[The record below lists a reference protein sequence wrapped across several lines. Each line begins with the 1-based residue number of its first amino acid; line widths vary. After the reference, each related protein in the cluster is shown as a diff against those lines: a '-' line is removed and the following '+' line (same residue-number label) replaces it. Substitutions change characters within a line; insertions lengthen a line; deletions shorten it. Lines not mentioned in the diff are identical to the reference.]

1 MLSHALFA
9 LLASSATLV
18 ASQDDTLTGAGSETS
33 PGPVGTPNPVP
44 MGTQS
49 PDPVGTPSPVP
60 EGSPSP
66 APVGPTDAPLG
77 ANSLCEDENRV
88 RKPWH
93 RMDQHQKILY
103 IEALEEAMDQDGQN
117 LVQKFAQIHL
127 EKESEAEAHKTCGFI
142 LWHRRFLLAYE
153 NMLRSLKPKFRCVT
167 IPYIDTVEAFR
178 KQNEG
183 TCSNLQECCPLV
195 QDLGG
200 SSNSVSE
207 MRTFGDLTYQGQ
219 CYTGRPFTKYLDK
232 YEKPGVIRS
241 LHGNDGKPVPV
252 PQTND
257 LTILI
262 PAITGQDSAS
272 YEKFAFNLMNGIH
285 IDFHLSIGGL
295 MGTMGSPYDPIFYSW
310 HAVVD
315 MYHYVWHRCK
325 VGGPLVPESNLYA
338 QYGFNQEKS
347 CYYYGTNKAPMTV
360 HSEMTMKIGNQDI
373 TADPWIGKYFVDLSP
388 VYSDYV
394 DTLTIKSEFRYSYE
408 QPAVFDEIG
417 FLNDKNMCPSAPAV
431 APRPPTQAPSN
442 GTLTYV
448 QWYVQTRAE
457 LETIF
462 DDPNEVDRQIKLI
475 ACLGFNEKFGVVTFD
490 DAFKENMMLTQSA
503 KPECES
509 MIEDVANNKTT
520 VAQVNTTFADTVP
533 TKNKDPTKI
542 IPITKDDKPTIKTT
556 INNAGTITS
565 LPSSL
570 LFWTTLVTI
579 FAIAF

>member
-18 ASQDDTLTGAGSETS
+18 ASQDGSGAGSDTS
-33 PGPVGTPNPVP
+33 F
-44 MGTQS
+44 
-49 PDPVGTPSPVP
+49 
-60 EGSPSP
+60 
-66 APVGPTDAPLG
+66 GPTDAPLG

-93 RMDQHQKILY
+93 RMKKDQRELY

-117 LVQKFAQIHL
+117 LVQKFAHIHL
-127 EKESEAEAHKTCGFI
+127 QKESELEAHHTCGFV
-142 LWHRRFLLAYE
+142 LWHRRFLLAFE

-178 KQNEG
+178 QQNEG
-183 TCSNLQECCPLV
+183 TCSNLQDCCPLV

-200 SSNSVSE
+200 SSNSESE
-207 MRTFGDLTYQGQ
+207 MRTFGDYTYEGQ
-219 CYTGRPFTKYLDK
+219 CFTGRPFTKYLDK
-232 YEKPGVIRS
+232 NEKPGVIRS

-257 LTILI
+257 LTNLI
-262 PAITGQDSAS
+262 PAITGKDSAS
-272 YEKFAFNLMNGIH
+272 YERFAFNLMNGIH
-285 IDFHLSIGGL
+285 IDFHRSIGGL

-315 MYHYVWHRCK
+315 MFHYVWHRCK

-338 QYGFNQEKS
+338 QYGFNQGQS
-347 CYYYGTNKAPMTV
+347 CYYHKTDKAPMTV

-388 VYSDYV
+388 AYSNYV
-394 DTLTIKSEFRYSYE
+394 DTLAIKPEFRYSYE

-417 FLNDKNMCPSAPAV
+417 FLNEKSKCPAAPAV
-431 APRPPTQAPSN
+431 VHRPPVQELSN
-442 GTLTYV
+442 GTLTYA
-448 QWYVQTRAE
+448 QWYLQTRAE
-457 LETIF
+457 LETMF
-462 DDPNEVDRQIKLI
+462 DDSNEVDRQMKLI

-490 DAFKENMMLTQSA
+490 DAFRENMMLTQSA

-533 TKNKDPTKI
+533 TKNEDPTKI
-542 IPITKDDKPTIKTT
+542 MPIIEDNKPPRKII

-565 LPSSL
+565 LQSSV
-570 LFWTTLVTI
+570 LFWTILVTI